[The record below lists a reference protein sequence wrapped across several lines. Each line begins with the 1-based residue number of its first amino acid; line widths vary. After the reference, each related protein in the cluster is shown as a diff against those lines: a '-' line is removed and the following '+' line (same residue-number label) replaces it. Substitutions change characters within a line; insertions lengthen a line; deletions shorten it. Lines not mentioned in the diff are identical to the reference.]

1 MESEK
6 EKEDDHLLT
15 YLHTPPECVLQCN
28 CTFPGREI
36 IARLRLGKF
45 WRYLFKTLTQLWAKV
60 PLQQG
65 NFTCRLSTARWLL
78 VLFVSFILSRRCR
91 SCAPCRVQRGGNVE
105 GDAMATQVLSG
116 LGRKAEGE

>member
-1 MESEK
+1 MCRAK
-6 EKEDDHLLT
+6 EREDDHLLT
-15 YLHTPPECVLQCN
+15 YLHTPPECVLHCN

-65 NFTCRLSTARWLL
+65 NFTSRLSTARWLAGCSSSLSALFYL
-78 VLFVSFILSRRCR
+78 VVVGRVPRAVS
-91 SCAPCRVQRGGNVE
+91 NVV